1 MVLIVGYSSF
11 VSYLISA
18 SVSSFNSSFYQC
30 VIFMN
35 WQIWDQSG
43 WKLLKLLK
51 LLRLLRYNYE
61 VFVLHWSISM
71 FCYFIRPLHFIL
83 KKNTFYSTIFIR
95 KTLVT
100 VTLQITRCIRGRRTF
115 EVSWF
120 DQSDKSVIMKI
131 TGWMLT
137 IRSDNQSIQLVVSD
151 EVITYVSVWM
161 KHSTQRWS

>member
-35 WQIWDQSG
+35 SQIWDQSG

-51 LLRLLRYNYE
+51 LLRYNYE
-61 VFVLHWSISM
+61 VFVLHWSIST

-95 KTLVT
+95 KTLVSYFT
-100 VTLQITRCIRGRRTF
+100 DYSLHQSQKNIWSQLIWSIR
-115 EVSWF
+115 
-120 DQSDKSVIMKI
+120 SVIMKI

-161 KHSTQRWS
+161 KHSTQCWS